1 LDYQEVTLEEELVI
15 RIHTGETKKAGNL
28 VARHSPLGWVI
39 FGATSSQQL
48 ETSRANHVKFA
59 TPVDMTEFWSTESM
73 EVSVKPCF
81 CEPEKLSPIE
91 RKEAKVIED
100 SCEKLNGQ
108 WLISYPWKR
117 DPYELPDKQRAS
129 GKEVGGDRA
138 TTFEESRTCNRI

>member
-1 LDYQEVTLEEELVI
+1 MDYQEVTLEEELVI

-48 ETSRANHVKFA
+48 ETSRVNHVKFA

-73 EVSVKPCF
+73 GVSVKPCF
-81 CEPEKLSPIE
+81 CEPENLSLIE

-108 WLISYPWKR
+108 WLISYPWN
-117 DPYELPDKQRAS
+117 PYELPDKQRAS